1 MEAIARS
8 KMRHA
13 VKTNETFSQ
22 QIDKTEILMQNVIK
36 NITKQN
42 FDELEQSFDQFVE
55 FLQLF

>member
-1 MEAIARS
+1 
-8 KMRHA
+8 
-13 VKTNETFSQ
+13 
-22 QIDKTEILMQNVIK
+22 MQNVIK